1 MIFVAEIYAHLSLL
15 PPVRVVSAVGSW
27 QGWQE
32 HNTRSKIGYLRAME
46 ADIDDCEDDSLP
58 RCG

>member
-1 MIFVAEIYAHLSLL
+1 MMSVAGIYAHLSLL
-15 PPVRVVSAVGSW
+15 PAVGVVSAVC
-27 QGWQE
+27 GWQE
-32 HNTRSKIGYLRAME
+32 HNTRSRIGDLRAME